1 MLENILG
8 SKNKERVLFYIE
20 ARNEGYAREIA
31 KYYRVSLSPIQ
42 EQLDKLETGGI
53 FVNKKAG
60 KTIIYS
66 FNPRFAFLKEL
77 KVLIEKAI
85 SFLPDDEK
93 ERLLIVR
100 RRPRKKNK
108 PL

>member
-1 MLENILG
+1 MIENILG
-8 SKNKERVLFYIE
+8 SKNKERVLFYIA

-31 KYYRVSLSPIQ
+31 KFYEVSLSPIQ
-42 EQLDKLETGGI
+42 KQLDRLETGGI
-53 FVNKKAG
+53 LVNKKAG

-77 KVLIEKAI
+77 VELIEKAI
-85 SFLPDDEK
+85 SFLSDAEK
-93 ERLLIVR
+93 SKLFANR
-100 RRPRKKNK
+100 RRPRRKNK